1 MLVNSNDTM
10 VVESLMGKA
19 LVLAVMASSGSALA
33 IDVQAENAQLITA
46 GVPAILEGNESTRR
60 LQHPPLQKL

>member
-46 GVPAILEGNESTRR
+46 SVPAFLEGNEPTRR
-60 LQHPPLQKL
+60 L